1 MSWFSFL
8 RKNKLEPKPDD
19 TEFYSHAEDIPAPAR
34 GRRKS
39 SEEPV
44 DPVLPEKKRARR
56 RLVGALAITL
66 ALAILLPM
74 VFDAEPKP
82 ISEDIV
88 IQIPS
93 RDKQAKLS
101 ASRPSASVTA
111 TVTEDK
117 VPETPVP
124 AAQGTKE
131 EAKPQ
136 AAEPTAKTEAV
147 KPPAPVKQEQAKETK
162 TETKPAKTDVKAAK
176 TEVKAAKPEAKPDAK
191 NGNGKA
197 VADAA
202 QGKFVIQVAALA
214 SQEKVDEL
222 QAKLNKAGFKAHTQK
237 VVTKD
242 GDRIR
247 VRVGPYTD
255 KTEAE
260 SACPKLT
267 KMNLKCTLLT
277 N

>member
-19 TEFYSHAEDIPAPAR
+19 TEFYSHAEDILAPSR

-74 VFDAEPKP
+74 VLDAEPKP
-82 ISEDIV
+82 VSEDIV

-101 ASRPSASVTA
+101 ASRPSASVA
-111 TVTEDK
+111 ADVAAEK
-117 VPETPVP
+117 APGAPTPAIP
-124 AAQGTKE
+124 GAKE
-131 EAKPQ
+131 ETKPQ
-136 AAEPTAKTEAV
+136 AVEPTAKPEAG
-147 KPPAPVKQEQAKETK
+147 KPPAPAKPEAAKDTK
-162 TETKPAKTDVKAAK
+162 TDAKPAKIDAKAAK
-176 TEVKAAKPEAKPDAK
+176 ADVKAAKPEAKPDAK

-222 QAKLNKAGFKAHTQK
+222 QAKLSKAGFKAHTQK

-247 VRVGPYTD
+247 VRVGPYAD
-255 KTEAE
+255 KAEAE
-260 SACPKLT
+260 TACPKLT
-267 KMNLKCTLLT
+267 KMNLKCTVLA